1 MQLQILT
8 AVAPIHQVALRSA
21 AVSISRRASRHPILR
36 GYVNSPL
43 AAVGRLR
50 DRQRHTITRVEIA
63 KAKLADIRFNGL
75 ARYTKRGLIA
85 YLTACAND
93 EFAIDRLG
101 ELAIDLK
108 SDIANA
114 KSLRDGRAIRK
125 MLRSKI

>member
-8 AVAPIHQVALRSA
+8 AVAPIPQVALRSA

-50 DRQRHTITRVEIA
+50 DRQRRTLTRVEIA
-63 KAKLADIRFNGL
+63 QAKLAEIRFNGL
-75 ARYTKRGLIA
+75 ARYTKRGLIT
-85 YLTACAND
+85 YLTRCAND
-93 EFAIDRLG
+93 EFAVDRLG

-108 SDIANA
+108 HDIDTA